1 MNRAERV
8 HWFAREILPHE
19 GDVRRWL
26 ARRVPSL
33 LRCDIDEVIQEAY
46 ARLWSAEVDRIS
58 SPRAY
63 FFVTV
68 RHLVGEAIR
77 RSRIVSIET
86 LADVDSLNIA
96 DEEGSPER
104 RVSGRQEL
112 GRLQGLL
119 EQMPPKCRMAFEL
132 RKFAGCSQ
140 REIAQ
145 RMGISEC
152 TVEKHL
158 VKALKIIMETMTS
171 PFAEEQDRRTRS
183 DEARGKKS
191 K

>member
-33 LRCDIDEVIQEAY
+33 PRCDIDEVIQEAY
-46 ARLWSAEVDRIS
+46 ARLWSAEVERIS

-68 RHLVGEAIR
+68 RHLVGEAVR

-86 LADVDSLNIA
+86 LADVDSLNII

-104 RVSGRQEL
+104 RVSSRQEL
-112 GRLQGLL
+112 GRLQRLL
-119 EQMPPKCRMAFEL
+119 ERMPPKCRTAFEL

-158 VKALKIIMETMTS
+158 VKALKIIMETMAS
-171 PFAEEQDRRTRS
+171 PFAEEQDGRTRS
-183 DEARGKKS
+183 DETRAKRQ
-191 K
+191 

>member
-26 ARRVPSL
+26 ARRVPTL
-33 LRCDIDEVIQEAY
+33 HRCDIDEVIQEAY
-46 ARLWSAEVDRIS
+46 ARLWSAQVDRIA

-86 LADVDSLNIA
+86 LADVESLHLV

-112 GRLQGLL
+112 GRLQGVL
-119 EQMPPKCRMAFEL
+119 EQMPPKCRTAFEL

-171 PFAEEQDRRTRS
+171 PFEEEPVRGAGS
-183 DEARGKKS
+183 DEARRKRQ
-191 K
+191 